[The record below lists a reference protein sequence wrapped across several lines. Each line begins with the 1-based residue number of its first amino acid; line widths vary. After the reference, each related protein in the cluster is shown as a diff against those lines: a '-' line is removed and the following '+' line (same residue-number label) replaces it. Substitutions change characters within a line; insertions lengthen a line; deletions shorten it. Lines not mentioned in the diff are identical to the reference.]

1 MSKKKRLGAWKL
13 LAVAGLLAS
22 SSIAQAGNILL
33 TGHDTDDHLASN
45 WVNWGLTFLT
55 TGNGTV
61 VPAAP
66 TARIG
71 YIGNSSPNL
80 ASYLGNYN
88 NFQFYDLGNANW
100 TNAFTDSNAVLV
112 IGSGLDF
119 ISNTGSATMNAAAAQ
134 FATYFNGGGSLL
146 VNTHQGL
153 GQSFYNFL
161 PPVGNVNASN
171 LTTCSSE
178 PGDGS
183 CMTPTA
189 AGASIGLDLSE
200 IVQAS
205 ITHNQFSGFGPTF
218 TSFEQ
223 YVPTGNAI
231 TIGLLGGS
239 IGGGGFGNGGQVPEP
254 ASLALVGLGLAGL
267 AAMRRRKAA

>member
-1 MSKKKRLGAWKL
+1 MSKKNRLNAWKHM
-13 LAVAGLLAS
+13 AVVGLLAS

-45 WVNWGLTFLT
+45 WMNWGLTFLT

-61 VPAAP
+61 VPASP

-71 YIGNSSPNL
+71 YLGNSSPSL
-80 ASYLGNYN
+80 SSYLGNYS
-88 NFQFYDLGNANW
+88 NFQFYDLDNASW
-100 TNAFTDSNAVLV
+100 TSAFTDGNAVLV

-119 ISNTGSATMNAAAAQ
+119 ISNAGSTTMNAAAAQ
-134 FATYFNGGGSLL
+134 FATYFNGGGALL

-153 GQSFYNFL
+153 GQSFYDFL
-161 PPVGNVNASN
+161 PAVGNVNASN

-183 CMTPTA
+183 CMIPTA

-231 TIGLLGGS
+231 TIGLFGGR
-239 IGGGGFGNGGQVPEP
+239 IDDGGFGGQVPEP
-254 ASLALVGLGLAGL
+254 ASLALVGLGMAGL
-267 AAMRRRKAA
+267 AAMRRRKAT